1 MYFGAFLGW
10 LKACNRNVPWDHICF
25 HGRVSQH
32 RFHLDYFKT
41 FSSEMLTFTLYLNW
55 ALWQKK
61 NHFVVW
67 RVRFFSSIS
76 LLWNN
81 QFCKLIVCKVYLPCF
96 RTCTYLVFFFK
107 SYQDTSFN
115 SLVCSFGHRSHL
127 WPIQDQGFWSLCV
140 FRGLNELEQPKLKE
154 ISTKFWMFRMSHTS
168 LSEQIKPFE
177 ASGISRVKKTIF
189 LPKCPLKWNVCWK
202 TPEQSLVLLIDI
214 MNRTHT
220 AAALSL
226 TLPHPFS
233 PPVFHPDHCSS
244 VAVERKDKIK
254 AKFSCSLWQQTKKE
268 KSFLKFDFFI
278 GFPCWLHKLFCPGSC
293 WQ

>member
-96 RTCTYLVFFFK
+96 RTCTYLVFFLKVIKTQVSILLFAHLGIEVIYGQFK
-107 SYQDTSFN
+107 IRAFEAC
-115 SLVCSFGHRSHL
+115 VCSGG
-127 WPIQDQGFWSLCV
+127 WMNWS
-140 FRGLNELEQPKLKE
+140 N
-154 ISTKFWMFRMSHTS
+154 
-168 LSEQIKPFE
+168 
-177 ASGISRVKKTIF
+177 
-189 LPKCPLKWNVCWK
+189 
-202 TPEQSLVLLIDI
+202 QS
-214 MNRTHT
+214 
-220 AAALSL
+220 
-226 TLPHPFS
+226 
-233 PPVFHPDHCSS
+233 
-244 VAVERKDKIK
+244 
-254 AKFSCSLWQQTKKE
+254 
-268 KSFLKFDFFI
+268 
-278 GFPCWLHKLFCPGSC
+278 
-293 WQ
+293 